1 MTHKKR
7 HKENGGNIPP
17 KNIFTIGNTS
27 KRHFISPE
35 VTPCTYS
42 FLLCQRRIKSV
53 NLSQAQSYL
62 SRRFVFFRLA
72 HGKKKFGKNMYFPA
86 TFHWESQVGAICRGR
101 ESWCWFC
108 VFRPIL
114 QVFFSRT
121 FLWIGNYGS
130 VDWNITVREERGG
143 VCNERVWG
151 RIKDEITGAFS
162 RASLF
167 KMSSFCRVGRVR
179 FGEDFWIKITR
190 VGFITRRHM

>member
-1 MTHKKR
+1 MSISVKLKAISQDDLFFSDSLMARKSLAKTCTSPR
-7 HKENGGNIPP
+7 RSTGN
-17 KNIFTIGNTS
+17 
-27 KRHFISPE
+27 R
-35 VTPCTYS
+35 
-42 FLLCQRRIKSV
+42 KSEQSVEGV
-53 NLSQAQSYL
+53 NLDVGFAF
-62 SRRFVFFRLA
+62 FVLFC
-72 HGKKKFGKNMYFPA
+72 KF
-86 TFHWESQVGAICRGR
+86 
-101 ESWCWFC
+101 
-108 VFRPIL
+108 
-114 QVFFSRT
+114 FFSRT

-143 VCNERVWG
+143 VSNERVWG